1 MTMARRTV
9 SDTLNVTL
17 MDSGDVTQISGY
29 TRESVQFVL
38 DQYVHIGFR
47 VIDQPRESG
56 TMWTASCRRP
66 AVPNDEVQVEQI
78 GHRVFVR
85 SRSLESVRA
94 KMAEL
99 GDSGAQPEGEVFK
112 VGPYYTGVLLDAS
125 GSVPPN
131 S

>member
-1 MTMARRTV
+1 MARRTV

-17 MDSGDVTQISGY
+17 MDSGDLTQISGY
-29 TRESVQFVL
+29 SRESVQFVL

-47 VIDQPRESG
+47 VIDQPSKSG

-66 AVPNDEVQVEQI
+66 TVPNDEVQVERI
-78 GHRVFVR
+78 GRRVFVR

-94 KMAEL
+94 KMDEL
-99 GDSGAQPEGEVFK
+99 AASGAQREGELFR
-112 VGPYYTGVLLDAS
+112 VGPYYTGVLRDAADS
-125 GSVPPN
+125 LPPN